1 MPELQKKYHI
11 LIAED
16 NGINRFVLVKMLKE
30 LDKSITEV
38 EDGREALDA
47 LEKLKEHNTILLL
60 DLNMPVLD
68 GYSVIR
74 KMAENKSS
82 YKKVKIVVVSGTMF
96 NDFLKTGLENHI
108 NGYLEK
114 PIEKE
119 ELMTQIRKCTAE
131 F

>member
-1 MPELQKKYHI
+1 MPEEKKDYHI

-30 LDKSITEV
+30 LDISITEV

-47 LEKLKEHNTILLL
+47 LEELKQHNTILLL

-74 KMAENKSS
+74 KMAEDITS

-108 NGYLEK
+108 SGYLEK

-119 ELMTQIRKCTAE
+119 DLIRQITKCVTE